1 MIASC
6 PKINESDIKDA
17 IDEIT
22 NDSTA
27 KLVGL
32 IAHIVYWTVF
42 GHLNDMPLD
51 SYHMKQLFISIS

>member
-17 IDEIT
+17 ISEIT
-22 NDSTA
+22 NESTA

-32 IAHIVYWTVF
+32 IAHIVYWTVY
-42 GHLNDMPLD
+42 GLINDMPLD
-51 SYHMKQLFISIS
+51 SYHMK

>member
-6 PKINESDIKDA
+6 PKVNESDIKDA
-17 IDEIT
+17 INEIT
-22 NDSTA
+22 DEQTA

-32 IAHIVYWTVF
+32 VAHIVYWTVF

-51 SYHMKQLFISIS
+51 TYHMK